1 MSRPAWLPAFQA
13 TYDRIEGRLLELK
26 LALPVRTDSVRV
38 AEDLLERALEAD
50 ATAEEVNAALEQVER
65 SWLIAISA
73 AARRSRKAG

>member
-1 MSRPAWLPAFQA
+1 MSAPSWLPAFQA
-13 TYDRIEGRLLELK
+13 TYDRIEGRLLELR

-38 AEDLLERALEAD
+38 AEDLLERALEED
-50 ATAEEVNAALEQVER
+50 ATEKITAALEQVER